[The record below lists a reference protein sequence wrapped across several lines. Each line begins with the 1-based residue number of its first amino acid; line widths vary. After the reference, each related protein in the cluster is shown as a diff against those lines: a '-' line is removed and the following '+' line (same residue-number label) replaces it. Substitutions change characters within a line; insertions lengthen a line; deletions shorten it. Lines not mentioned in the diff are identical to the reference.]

1 MKTPQVW
8 SIRSRLILLTLA
20 VLLPAMAII
29 LHTGLELRDKVVAE
43 ARADALRQVQAM
55 AARHV
60 RVVDMARLMLATL
73 AKASE
78 IRNLEAG
85 PSQALFSDMLK
96 NYPAYASLCLA
107 DGQGRVVA
115 FAPSPGPNSVEDQD
129 YFRQA
134 VRTGRFVTGG
144 YVLDQARGRVYIH
157 FAQPVLDPAGQ
168 PAGVLAAGF
177 DLNYLGLVFQ
187 ETNPPENSVFTMT
200 DAEGLR
206 LIRFPEA
213 SKYTWVPDLPRM
225 VEKMKAPEE
234 EGAFL
239 EVGVDGLHR
248 LYGYKRLRFD
258 GAPFPYLM
266 IRLGIPVESA
276 LAEARFV
283 LMRNLVLLLLTA
295 LASMFLAWLL
305 GESSVM
311 RPLDKLV
318 EAASRLGQGDL
329 SVRAGLPHRGSEL
342 GRLAQA
348 FDAMA
353 ENLQGQDFKRRQA
366 EDDLLRLNEELEER
380 VANRTKE
387 LVSTNQDLRLA
398 MDNLRQAQNQLVQS
412 EKLAGLG
419 GLVAGVAHEINTPVG
434 IGVTAASHLEQKTGE
449 FLDLYRKDG
458 MTRSDLEGYLETAR
472 ESSAMILGNLNRA
485 ADLIGSFKKVA
496 VDQSS
501 QELRTFRVKEYLRE
515 ILLSLHPRLR
525 STNIRVQVD
534 CPEDLTARSY
544 PGAFSQIIANLV
556 LNSLAHGFAPGQEGR
571 ITVAVSVDQDRL
583 ILKYADNGRGMAQ
596 EVLGR
601 IFEPFFTTN
610 RARGGTGLGLFVVY
624 NLVTQTLGG
633 KISCE
638 SAPNQG
644 AVFTVSLP
652 YNPGS

>member
-1 MKTPQVW
+1 
-8 SIRSRLILLTLA
+8 
-20 VLLPAMAII
+20 
-29 LHTGLELRDKVVAE
+29 
-43 ARADALRQVQAM
+43 
-55 AARHV
+55 
-60 RVVDMARLMLATL
+60 
-73 AKASE
+73 
-78 IRNLEAG
+78 
-85 PSQALFSDMLK
+85 
-96 NYPAYASLCLA
+96 
-107 DGQGRVVA
+107 
-115 FAPSPGPNSVEDQD
+115 
-129 YFRQA
+129 
-134 VRTGRFVTGG
+134 
-144 YVLDQARGRVYIH
+144 
-157 FAQPVLDPAGQ
+157 
-168 PAGVLAAGF
+168 
-177 DLNYLGLVFQ
+177 
-187 ETNPPENSVFTMT
+187 
-200 DAEGLR
+200 
-206 LIRFPEA
+206 
-213 SKYTWVPDLPRM
+213 
-225 VEKMKAPEE
+225 
-234 EGAFL
+234 
-239 EVGVDGLHR
+239 
-248 LYGYKRLRFD
+248 
-258 GAPFPYLM
+258 
-266 IRLGIPVESA
+266 
-276 LAEARFV
+276 
-283 LMRNLVLLLLTA
+283 
-295 LASMFLAWLL
+295 
-305 GESSVM
+305 
-311 RPLDKLV
+311 
-318 EAASRLGQGDL
+318 
-329 SVRAGLPHRGSEL
+329 
-342 GRLAQA
+342 
-348 FDAMA
+348 
-353 ENLQGQDFKRRQA
+353 
-366 EDDLLRLNEELEER
+366 
-380 VANRTKE
+380 
-387 LVSTNQDLRLA
+387 